1 MITLNPGKDLVSSLT
16 LFDLFEDYDLMSC
29 YDVPR
34 PSYMEIRLDIQI
46 NKTDKSGLHTSI
58 EETQVDLKIKSAK

>member
-34 PSYMEIRLDIQI
+34 PSYMEIRLDI
-46 NKTDKSGLHTSI
+46 
-58 EETQVDLKIKSAK
+58 